1 MISIRINHSKIF
13 IALFVVVAI
22 TLIGYLTTQNYKS
35 KVIVNGKAFIVDVS
49 DTAYTKTKGLSGR
62 DPLKTNE
69 GMIFL
74 FEKPEKEG
82 FWMKDMKF
90 SIDIIWIDENMSVI
104 HIEKSLSPDT
114 YPKVYYP
121 ESPAKYVLE
130 VSSGQADALGLKL
143 GDKIEFYR

>member
-1 MISIRINHSKIF
+1 MISIRINHSKVFF
-13 IALFVVVAI
+13 ILFAVVAI

-35 KVIVNGKAFIVDVS
+35 KVIVNGKTFIVDVS

>member
-1 MISIRINHSKIF
+1 M
-13 IALFVVVAI
+13 
-22 TLIGYLTTQNYKS
+22 
-35 KVIVNGKAFIVDVS
+35 
-49 DTAYTKTKGLSGR
+49 
-62 DPLKTNE
+62 
-69 GMIFL
+69 

-130 VSSGQADALGLKL
+130 VSAGQADSLGLKI